1 MRHAYTITGM
11 TCNGCSAKVKSGL
24 LKLPEVLSA
33 DITLNPGKAI
43 IEMSSHLSLP
53 SLQNAIS
60 PEKKFIIS
68 EDERDLSHS
77 LPRLEEKTW
86 IGTYKPLLLIFG
98 YITAVSFLAAF
109 SNQIMNWSMW
119 MNNFMA
125 GFFLTF
131 SFFKLLDLK
140 GFANGYATYDLL
152 AKKWKGYGFI
162 YPFIELVF
170 GVFLLI
176 SVNHQWL
183 YALILLVMGFSALG
197 VINSLRKKQTIECAC
212 LGTIFRLPLGS
223 VTIFEDF
230 LMVTMAILML
240 IVK

>member
-1 MRHAYTITGM
+1 M
-11 TCNGCSAKVKSGL
+11 TCNGCAAKVKSGL

-33 DITLNPGKAI
+33 DISLNPGKAI
-43 IEMSSHLSLP
+43 IEMSSHLGLL

-68 EDERDLSHS
+68 EGKGDLSHS
-77 LPRLEEKTW
+77 LSSIEEKTW
-86 IGTYKPLLLIFG
+86 IETYKPLLLIFG
-98 YITAVSFLAAF
+98 YITVVSFLPAF
-109 SNQIMNWSMW
+109 SNQIINWSTW

-131 SFFKLLDLK
+131 SFFKLLNLK
-140 GFANGYATYDLL
+140 GFAEGYATYDLL
-152 AKKWKGYGFI
+152 AKNWREYGFI
-162 YPFIELVF
+162 YPFIELLF
-170 GVFLLI
+170 GVFLLMG
-176 SVNHQWL
+176 VNHQWL